1 MLYYGKQGVI
11 IFKRNEELEVF
22 IMDKDKMID
31 DIVAMLDGSVKKGD
45 GHINVQVNDIKSDEK
60 VESEKNVSRG
70 CADNSI
76 NPMACCVPTIEL
88 PDDDEFEK

>member
-1 MLYYGKQGVI
+1 
-11 IFKRNEELEVF
+11 
-22 IMDKDKMID
+22 MDKDKKID
-31 DIVAMLDGSVKKGD
+31 DILAMLDGSVKKGD

-88 PDDDEFEK
+88 PDDDEFEKQEGLKLYKGISYLYMILMRWI